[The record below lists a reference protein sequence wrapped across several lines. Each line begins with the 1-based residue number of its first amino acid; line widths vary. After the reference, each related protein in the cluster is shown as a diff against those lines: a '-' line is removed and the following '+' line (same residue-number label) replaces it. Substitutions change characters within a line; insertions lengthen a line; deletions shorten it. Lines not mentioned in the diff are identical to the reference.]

1 MILGRTDSRGRLVF
15 LLLAFVLF
23 AGALVARL
31 GWWQVARRDDLAASA
46 HQQIFLR
53 TEVPAER
60 GSIYD
65 RSGIVVLATTVTRDR
80 LIANPKRLSAAQRE
94 ALVALLTGSLALD
107 ESGVAALRQRLSGAI
122 TYSVIARDLEPA
134 QSGSI
139 LADATTVGI
148 PGLTIESSRIR
159 TYPQSG
165 GGPDTTLAAQL
176 IGFVNRD
183 GQGQYGVEQFYQKLM
198 VGSPTIV
205 ESDRDANGQAVIETQ
220 RVVQAGNPGTDIN
233 LTIDSGLQLA
243 LEQEVIQ
250 AWVADRAR
258 SVSAVVMDPAT
269 GAVLAESTYPSYN
282 ANDYAAVAA
291 KDAGRFVDPVVS
303 QVYEPGSIF
312 KMMTV
317 IAGLET
323 GTVTMKTKINDTGTI
338 SLDGGRTRVD
348 DSDRIAMGWKTFED
362 AIAWSR
368 NVVATKVALKLAPT
382 LDGASK
388 ILHEVWTRMGFGR
401 PTGIDVAGEV
411 SGLVHDPAVQPWRE
425 IDLANGSF
433 GQGVAV
439 TPIQM
444 AASYAAMMNGGTLV
458 TPHVVSAIGGKAVVV
473 PDRGRV
479 LDPSLSPA
487 LIKLMNHVV
496 TTVPFY
502 RGRTLIPGAF
512 VGGKTGTAQIWDSA
526 AHDWKRDV
534 FNFSFV
540 GFVGRRDGRPD
551 LVVAVLIN
559 EGTPDVL
566 RGGHLSM
573 PVMSFEL
580 FRRIAT
586 DALSIPGLL
595 PDLPDLPEP
604 ATRIDR

>member
-1 MILGRTDSRGRLVF
+1 VILGRTDSRGRLVF
-15 LLLAFVLF
+15 LLLIFVLF

-46 HQQIFLR
+46 NRQIFLR

-60 GSIYD
+60 GAIYD
-65 RSGIVVLATTVTRDR
+65 RSGVVVLAATVTRDR
-80 LIANPKRLSAAQRE
+80 LIANPARLSTSQRE
-94 ALVALLTGSLALD
+94 ALVALLTGSLGLD
-107 ESGVAALRQRLSGAI
+107 DAGVAALRERLAGGT

-134 QSGSI
+134 QSEAI
-139 LADATTVGI
+139 IANATTIGI
-148 PGLTIESSRIR
+148 PGLAIESSRIR

-165 GGPDTTLAAQL
+165 GGPDTTMAAQL
-176 IGFVNRD
+176 LGFVNRD
-183 GQGQYGVEQFYQKLM
+183 GQGQYGVEQFYQNVLA
-198 VGSPTIV
+198 GTPTII

-220 RVVQAGNPGTDIN
+220 RVVQPGNAGTDIN

-269 GAVLAESTYPSYN
+269 GAIVAESTYPSYN

-291 KDAGRFVDPVVS
+291 ADPGRFVDPVVS
-303 QVYEPGSIF
+303 GVYEPGSIF
-312 KMMTV
+312 KLMTV

-323 GTVTMKTKINDTGTI
+323 RTVTMGTRINDTGTMR
-338 SLDGGRTRVD
+338 LDGGRTVVN
-348 DSDRIAMGWKTFED
+348 DSDLKPMGLMRFDD

-382 LDGASK
+382 LDAAAK
-388 ILHEVWTRMGFGR
+388 ILHAVWTRMGFGR

-411 SGLVHDPAVQPWRE
+411 SGLVHDPATQPWRQ

-444 AASYAAMMNGGTLV
+444 AASYAAMINGGTLV
-458 TPHVVSAIGGKAVVV
+458 TPHVVGAIGGKAVTV

-479 LDPSLSPA
+479 LDPSLTPT

-496 TTVPFY
+496 STVPFY

-540 GFVGRRDGRPD
+540 GFVGRRDGQPD

-559 EGTPDVL
+559 EGIPDIL

-595 PDLPDLPEP
+595 PELPADPGSGSRLGG
-604 ATRIDR
+604 